1 VHRASDIASCCVPS
15 SNKGTINLSVLQI
28 PTHLLIGYLPLIIGI
43 LPLLAAVVAGLSR
56 KQQPRSWLTTCLLA
70 LAMLLSGYL
79 LVLTYHGATWR
90 GAFTWLHIIGSPL
103 SCCLRLG
110 FCVDFP
116 VAVMISLTTTI
127 NFFTH
132 LYALAYMQAASQRYL
147 ILTGSFVSAMLAFLV
162 AESLIARFVCWE
174 LIGLGSYLFISFWYQ
189 QETAAKNSTKTWL
202 INQLGSMSLLIGIL
216 IIGSELDSF
225 DLNELATLP
234 KEAYRSN
241 NWIAV
246 ARCCLVGGVL
256 TKSAQFPW
264 LNWLP
269 GAMTAP
275 TPASALIHTATM
287 VGTGVYLLIGLAPIL
302 GTTALTWVAYLGGL
316 TAFMGACVA
325 LTQQHVKQV
334 LAYSTISQ
342 LGYAVMAVGVGASSV
357 GLFHFVTHAFCKA
370 CLFLCIGV
378 VSRFILQQNDA
389 NTMQHMGGLR
399 KTLPGTFLAYLMA
412 ACSLVGIPGFAGS
425 SSKEAVLAYTWA
437 WAQQQTQSGSYLGYL
452 VPLLGFLSS
461 FLGIVYMGRQC
472 YLVFMGTPQWSYKP
486 EKNAFYHTPWLMR
499 VSMFALALCSLG
511 FWYEPL
517 SGKLQDNWLLQRLA
531 DIPYYASELIITQ
544 TLRHN
549 ITVVSSVITASGLF
563 FLVVWQIRSPTTVL
577 FPPNQ
582 LVWCSGYLD
591 RLASIVAK
599 KGLYLSRIVAQFDSL
614 VVSGLVHSIGTGCI
628 KLGSIINWLD
638 RKLLGGAVLLVALVP
653 SYLGRAHRAT
663 QQGNLQDT
671 LLWMFIGV
679 GLLFCGIY
687 WATQGM

>member
-1 VHRASDIASCCVPS
+1 
-15 SNKGTINLSVLQI
+15 
-28 PTHLLIGYLPLIIGI
+28 
-43 LPLLAAVVAGLSR
+43 
-56 KQQPRSWLTTCLLA
+56 
-70 LAMLLSGYL
+70 LSGYL
-79 LVLTYHGATWR
+79 LVLTYHGATWC

-103 SCCLRLG
+103 SCCLRLS
-110 FCVDFP
+110 FYVDFS

-132 LYALAYMQAASQRYL
+132 LYALSYMRAASQRYL
-147 ILTGSFVSAMLAFLV
+147 VLAGSFVSAMLAFLA
-162 AESLIARFVCWE
+162 AENLIALFVGWE

-189 QETAAKNSTKTWL
+189 QETAVKNSTKTWL

-216 IIGSELDSF
+216 IIGSELGSF
-225 DLNELATLP
+225 DLNKLTTLP
-234 KEAYRSN
+234 KEAYCSS

-264 LNWLP
+264 SNWLP
-269 GAMTAP
+269 HAMTAP

-287 VGTGVYLLIGLAPIL
+287 VGTGVYLLISLSPIL
-302 GTTALTWVAYLGGL
+302 STTALTWVAYIGGL
-316 TAFMGACVA
+316 TAFIGACAA

-342 LGYAVMAVGVGASSV
+342 LGYAVMAAGVGASSV

-389 NTMQHMGGLR
+389 STMQHMGGLC
-399 KTLPGTFLAYLMA
+399 KTLPGTFLAYLIA

-425 SSKEAVLAYTWA
+425 LSKEAVLSYTWA
-437 WAQQQTQSGSYLGYL
+437 WAQQQTQSGNYLGYL

-472 YLVFMGTPQWSYKP
+472 YLVFIGTPQWSYKP
-486 EKNAFYHTPWLMR
+486 EKDACYHTPWLMR
-499 VSMFALALCSLG
+499 ISMFALALCSLG
-511 FWYEPL
+511 FWYGPL
-517 SGKLQDNWLLQRLA
+517 SGNPQNNWLLQRFG
-531 DIPYYASELIITQ
+531 DMPHYASTLIVTQ

-549 ITVVSSVITASGLF
+549 ITVVSSVIMASGL
-563 FLVVWQIRSPTTVL
+563 LSLIVWQIKSPTTVL
-577 FPPNQ
+577 FPPSQ

-591 RLASIVAK
+591 KLTNIVAK
-599 KGLYLSRIVAQFDSL
+599 GGLHLSRIVAQFDSL
-614 VVSGLVHSIGTGCI
+614 VASGLVHSIGMGCV
-628 KLGSIINWLD
+628 KLGSIIHWLD
-638 RKLLGGAVLLVALVP
+638 RKLLGGAVLLIASIP
-653 SYLGRAHRAT
+653 SYFGKAHRTT
-663 QQGNLQDT
+663 QQGNLQRT

-679 GLLFCGIY
+679 GLLFLGIY